1 MNPETV
7 LIAGA
12 GPVGV
17 LNALGLAR
25 AGIPVTVLE
34 RGGTVVRSPRA
45 MVYHWSTLDGLE
57 NLGMFDAAVERGF
70 LKQGYTYRNFKSGE
84 KVSFGLQAL
93 EGKVRHPYNLH
104 LGQNDLVEIALEKL
118 KEFDHAQ
125 VLWNTAVT
133 GVSQTES
140 GVAVS
145 VLRDGSEDLIRG
157 SWLIGADG
165 AGSVVRKSLG
175 IDFGGLTWPERF
187 VATNIRFDFEAAG
200 WDQTT
205 MLIDDRYGAIH
216 SKITTG
222 NLWRYTYCEQESLPV
237 ESIPER
243 MPEYFER
250 VFPGLEG
257 IELVEYS
264 PYKMHQRAASRFRA
278 GRVLLAGDAAHSTNP
293 TGGLGLTSGLF
304 DTYVLYEALAAV
316 IKRDAGDEVL
326 DRYAAERRR
335 VFVDIASPAA
345 TRNKQ
350 LVYHSSDPVQL
361 EAEMMQLR
369 GLLKDRAALIQRLM
383 FPKTLETPS
392 LLTSVEEAIQR

>member
-17 LNALGLAR
+17 LTALGLAR

-34 RGGTVVRSPRA
+34 RGEAVVTSPRA

-57 NLGMFDAAVERGF
+57 RLGVFDAAVQRGF
-70 LKQGYTYRNFKSGE
+70 LKQGYTYKNFKSGDS
-84 KVSFGLQAL
+84 VSFGLQAL
-93 EGKVRHPYNLH
+93 EGKVKHPYNLH

-118 KEFDHAQ
+118 GEFNHAE
-125 VLWNTAVT
+125 VLWNTEVT
-133 GVSQTES
+133 GVSQSES
-140 GVAVS
+140 GVAVTA
-145 VLRDGSEDLIRG
+145 LRDGAPDLISG

-165 AGSVVRKSLG
+165 AGSTVRKSS
-175 IDFGGLTWPERF
+175 GLTFDGMTWPERF

-216 SKITTG
+216 SKITTA
-222 NLWRYTYCEQESLPV
+222 NLWRYTYCEDESLPV
-237 ESIPER
+237 ESVTER
-243 MPEYFER
+243 MPEYFEK
-250 VFPGLEG
+250 VFPGIEG
-257 IELVEYS
+257 IEVEGYS
-264 PYKMHQRAASRFRA
+264 PYKMHQRAASSFRA

-316 IKRDAGDEVL
+316 IKEQAGDEVL

-350 LVYHSSDPVQL
+350 LVYHSSDPAQV
-361 EAEMMQLR
+361 EAEMMHLR
-369 GLLKDRAALIQRLM
+369 GLLKDKEGLIRRLM

-392 LLTSVEEAIQR
+392 LLNTTEEATQR